1 MKILRLRLKNLNSL
15 KGEWEIDFTRPPFA
29 DNGLF
34 AITGPTGAGKSTL
47 LDAIC
52 LALYHQTPR
61 LDKISTSDN
70 DIMTRH
76 TADCLAEVEF
86 EVKGQGYRAFWS
98 QRRAREKTDGAL
110 QAPKVELATADG
122 TILASQTKEKLERI
136 AQITGLDFPRFTKSM
151 LLAQGGFAA
160 FLNAS
165 ANERAELLEE
175 LTGTEI
181 YRDISIRVFEKARD
195 ARDELRTLQA
205 RADGVELL
213 SVEARAEKTA
223 EIAALDGQQQGL
235 QPQWQALQTLRQ
247 WRNDLDQ
254 ASRELRD
261 GEARQTTARQAA
273 ADAAPQLARL
283 AASAPAVEL
292 QPLHQRWQQ
301 AEAALVETRQQ
312 IATQRSRQQQLNQT
326 RLQHAETASVLA
338 ATLASHA
345 RKTLDQLNHEACEL
359 AAVFTAQPQRARLG
373 EELAVWKQ
381 QFQQRSQLQQTLAA
395 LANDARQ
402 LAQKQADNRKAAENQ
417 LAAVNAENTQKSTA
431 DAALAKAEAEQQQ
444 RLAGQSREQLRE
456 QARQMQAAVGR
467 WQQLLALASRRRE
480 IAGQQQAR
488 STEITRGEATLKT
501 LSEKRDTLRQR
512 YRTTQEQVADKK
524 KLLEQERLIKQLDDH
539 RRQLQPDTP
548 CPLCGATE
556 HPAITAYAAL
566 DVSTTESALK
576 TLETA
581 LETLTNDGRKVAE
594 DIAALEAQLKEWR
607 RQQDKASA
615 DISQWQTEWDA
626 TLTALPAGSQPAP
639 DSWQDFW
646 QDSEVLNAS
655 LSAAETEARRL
666 AALEQAAD
674 AGEQAIAQ
682 ARQQAN
688 AAAQRLQAAS
698 ARRDLLNR
706 EAQLLSEQQST
717 QARDLAARQQ
727 EFATLTSQLQTT
739 LAAAGHALPDSP
751 AEWLQAREAEWLDWQ
766 QKQQRQQTLAE
777 ARTRQQA
784 ACEAADA
791 EAAQWQKS
799 LAQLRSTRNFAEN
812 EAFSEAGI
820 EVDTNIATT
829 RTRLEAASDA
839 HAATTQEL
847 AALSGRLQQLESQL
861 ADQQKTLQDAATGW
875 QTALAASPFNDIAA
889 YLAAL
894 LPADERQALS
904 ELQERCTRA
913 MQQADTLHASAAE
926 KIRRLEQAMPDAP
939 NASQL
944 VELPLDNLDA
954 MLSDLDRQRQALA
967 EQLGTL
973 RGLLT
978 RDDALRAT
986 QQTLFAE
993 IAEKTRDSDLWQ
1005 RLDGLIGSAKGD
1017 KFRKF
1022 AQGLTLDH
1030 LLHLANRHLTRLHA
1044 RYLLRRKTGGELE
1057 LDIIDSWQGDAAR
1070 DTRTLSGGESFLVSL
1085 ALALSLSDL
1094 VSHKTSIDS
1103 LFLDEGFGTL
1113 DGDTL
1118 ETALAA
1124 LDALNASGKMIGVI
1138 SHVES
1143 LKERIPAQIRVD
1155 KGGGVGHSRLSVV
1168 GG

>member
-223 EIAALDGQQQGL
+223 EIAALDSQQQAL

-254 ASRELRD
+254 AQRELRD
-261 GEARQTTARQAA
+261 AEARQTTAKQAA

-292 QPLHQRWQQ
+292 QPLHQRWQH
-301 AEAALVETRQQ
+301 AEAALAETWQQ
-312 IATQRSRQQQLNQT
+312 ITTQRSRQQQLSQT
-326 RLQHAETASVLA
+326 RLQHAEAAGVLA
-338 ATLASHA
+338 AALASHA
-345 RKTLDQLNHEACEL
+345 RKTLDQLKHEAGEL
-359 AAVFTAQPQRARLG
+359 AAFFSARPQRARLG

-381 QFQQRSQLQQTLAA
+381 QFQQRNQLQQTLAA

-467 WQQLLALASRRRE
+467 WQQLLALAGRRRE

-556 HPAITAYAAL
+556 HPAIAAYAAL
-566 DVSTTESALK
+566 DVSSTESALK

-639 DSWQDFW
+639 ERWQDCW
-646 QDSEVLNAS
+646 QDGEVLNAS

-666 AALEQAAD
+666 AAQEQAAD
-674 AGEQAIAQ
+674 AGDQAIAL

-698 ARRDLLNR
+698 ARSDLLTR
-706 EAQLLSEQQST
+706 EAQLLAEQQST

-751 AEWLQAREAEWLDWQ
+751 AAWLQAREAEWLDWQ

-791 EAAQWQKS
+791 EAALWREN
-799 LAQLRSTRNFAEN
+799 LAQLRSTGNFAEN
-812 EAFSEAGI
+812 QASPETE
-820 EVDTNIATT
+820 IATA
-829 RTRLEAASDA
+829 RARLDAASTA

-861 ADQQKTLQDAATGW
+861 AEQQKALQDAATGW
-875 QTALAASPFNDIAA
+875 QTALAASPFNDTTA
-889 YLAAL
+889 YLSAL
-894 LPADERQALS
+894 LPAEERQALS
-904 ELQERCTRA
+904 ELSERCTRA

-926 KIRRLEQAMPDAP
+926 KIRRLEQAMPDSP

-944 VELPLDNLDA
+944 VELPLANLDA
-954 MLSDLDRQRQALA
+954 MLADLDRQRQALA

-1005 RLDGLIGSAKGD
+1005 RLDGLIGSARGD

-1030 LLHLANRHLTRLHA
+1030 LLHLANHHLTRLHA
-1044 RYLLRRKTGGELE
+1044 RYLLRRKAGGELE

>member
-61 LDKISTSDN
+61 LDKISASDN

-98 QRRAREKTDGAL
+98 QRRAREKADGAL

-181 YRDISIRVFEKARD
+181 YRDISIRVFEKARE

-213 SVEARAEKTA
+213 SAEARAEKTA
-223 EIAALDGQQQGL
+223 EIAALEGQQQAL

-261 GEARQTTARQAA
+261 AEARQTTAKQAA
-273 ADAAPQLARL
+273 ADATPQLARL

-301 AEAALVETRQQ
+301 AEAALAESQRQ
-312 IATQRSRQQQLNQT
+312 IATQRSRQQQLSQS
-326 RLQHAETASVLA
+326 RLQHAETASEMA
-338 ATLASHA
+338 AALASHA
-345 RKTLDQLNHEACEL
+345 HKALDGVNHEAGEL
-359 AAVFTAQPQRARLG
+359 AAFFSAQPQRARLG

-402 LAQKQADNRKAAENQ
+402 LAQKQAENRQAAESQ

-444 RLAGQSREQLRE
+444 RLAGQSRDQLRE

-467 WQQLLALASRRRE
+467 WQQLLALAGRRRE

-488 STEITRGEATLKT
+488 SIEISRGEATLKT
-501 LSEKRDTLRQR
+501 LSEKRDALRQR
-512 YRTTQEQVADKK
+512 YRTTQEQVTDKK

-539 RRQLQPDTP
+539 RRQLQPNTP

-556 HPAITAYAAL
+556 HPAIAAYAAL
-566 DVSTTESALK
+566 DVSSTESALK
-576 TLETA
+576 TLETV

-594 DIAALEAQLKEWR
+594 EIAALDAQLKEWR

-615 DISQWQTEWDA
+615 DISQWQTEWEA
-626 TLTALPAGSQPAP
+626 TLTALPAASQPAP
-639 DSWQDFW
+639 ESWQDCW
-646 QDSEVLNAS
+646 QDHERLNAGQ
-655 LSAAETEARRL
+655 SAADTEARRL

-698 ARRDLLNR
+698 ARRDLLTR
-706 EAQLLSEQQST
+706 EAQLLAEQQAT
-717 QARDLAARQQ
+717 QTRDLAARQQ
-727 EFATLTSQLQTT
+727 EFATLTGQLQTT
-739 LAAAGHALPDSP
+739 LAATGHALPDSP

-766 QKQQRQQTLAE
+766 QKQQRQQMLTE

-784 ACEAADA
+784 ACEAADT
-791 EAAQWQKS
+791 EATQWREN
-799 LAQLRSTRNFAEN
+799 LAQLRSTGNFAEN
-812 EAFSEAGI
+812 QTSPEA
-820 EVDTNIATT
+820 DIATA
-829 RTRLEAASDA
+829 RARLDAASAA

-861 ADQQKTLQDAATGW
+861 AEQQKALQDAASGW
-875 QTALAASPFNDIAA
+875 QTALAASPFNDTAA

-894 LPADERQALS
+894 LPADERQVLS
-904 ELQERCTRA
+904 ELSERCTRA

-939 NASQL
+939 NSSQL
-944 VELPLDNLDA
+944 VELPLADIDA

-986 QQTLFAE
+986 QQSLFTE

-1030 LLHLANRHLTRLHA
+1030 LLHLANRHLTHLHA
-1044 RYLLRRKTGGELE
+1044 RYLLRRRAGGELE

-1168 GG
+1168 GS

>member
-15 KGEWEIDFTRPPFA
+15 KGEWEVDFTRPPFA

-61 LDKISTSDN
+61 LDKISASDN

-122 TILASQTKEKLERI
+122 TILASQTKEKLDRI

-213 SVEARAEKTA
+213 STEARAEKTT
-223 EIAALDGQQQGL
+223 EIAALEGQQQAL

-261 GEARQTTARQAA
+261 AEARQTTARQAA

-283 AASAPAVEL
+283 AASVPAVEL

-301 AEAALVETRQQ
+301 AEAALAESQRQ
-312 IATQRSRQQQLNQT
+312 IATQRSHQQQLSQT
-326 RLQHAETASVLA
+326 RLQHAETANSLA
-338 ATLASHA
+338 AELASHA
-345 RKTLDQLNHEACEL
+345 RKTLDELNHEAREL
-359 AAVFTAQPQRARLG
+359 AAFFSAQPQRARLG

-381 QFQQRSQLQQTLAA
+381 QFQQRGQLQQTLAT

-402 LAQKQADNRKAAENQ
+402 LAQKQADNRQAAENQ

-431 DAALAKAEAEQQQ
+431 DAALARAEAEQQQ

-467 WQQLLALASRRRE
+467 WQQLLALAGRRRE
-480 IAGQQQAR
+480 IANQQQTR
-488 STEITRGEATLKT
+488 STEITGGEATLKT

-556 HPAITAYAAL
+556 HPAIAAYAAL

-594 DIAALEAQLKEWR
+594 EIAAIDAQLKEWR

-615 DISQWQTEWDA
+615 DISQWQTEWAA
-626 TLTALPAGSQPAP
+626 TLTALPATSQPAP
-639 DSWQDFW
+639 ESWQDCW
-646 QDSEVLNAS
+646 QNGELLKAS
-655 LSAAETEARRL
+655 QSAADTEARRL
-666 AALEQAAD
+666 ATLEQTAD

-698 ARRDLLNR
+698 ARRDLLTR
-706 EAQLLSEQQST
+706 EAQLLAEQQAA

-727 EFATLTSQLQTT
+727 EFASLSSQLQTSLT
-739 LAAAGHALPDSP
+739 AAGHPLPDSP

-766 QKQQRQQTLAE
+766 QKQQRQQALAE

-791 EAAQWQKS
+791 EAALWREN
-799 LAQLRSTRNFAEN
+799 LAQLRSTVNFAEIQASP
-812 EAFSEAGI
+812 EA
-820 EVDTNIATT
+820 DIATA
-829 RTRLEAASDA
+829 RARLEAASA
-839 HAATTQEL
+839 THAATTQEL

-861 ADQQKTLQDAATGW
+861 AEQQKALQDAATGW
-875 QTALAASPFNDIAA
+875 QTALTTSPFNDTAT

-904 ELQERCTRA
+904 ELSERCTRA

-944 VELPLDNLDA
+944 VELPLADLDA
-954 MLSDLDRQRQALA
+954 MLANIDGQRQALA

-973 RGLLT
+973 RGLLS
-978 RDDALRAT
+978 RDDALRIT

-1044 RYLLRRKTGGELE
+1044 RYLLRRKAGGELE

-1094 VSHKTSIDS
+1094 VSQKTSIDS

>member
-61 LDKISTSDN
+61 LEKISASDN

-98 QRRAREKTDGAL
+98 QRRAREKNDGAL

-181 YRDISIRVFEKARD
+181 YRDISIRVFEKARG

-213 SVEARAEKTA
+213 STEARAEKTA
-223 EIAALDGQQQGL
+223 EIVALEGQQQAL

-261 GEARQTTARQAA
+261 AEARQSTAKQAA

-301 AEAALVETRQQ
+301 AEAALAESQRQ
-312 IATQRSRQQQLNQT
+312 IATQRSRQQQLSQT
-326 RLQHAETASVLA
+326 RLQHAETANGLA
-338 ATLASHA
+338 AALASHA
-345 RKTLDQLNHEACEL
+345 CKTLDLLNHEAGQL
-359 AAVFTAQPQRARLG
+359 AAFFSAHPQRARLG

-381 QFQQRSQLQQTLAA
+381 QFLQRSQLQQTLAA

-402 LAQKQADNRKAAENQ
+402 LAQKQADNRQAAETQ

-444 RLAGQSREQLRE
+444 CLAGQSREQLRE

-467 WQQLLALASRRRE
+467 WQQLLALSGRRRE
-480 IAGQQQAR
+480 IASQQQAR
-488 STEITRGEATLKT
+488 STEITRGETTLKT

-512 YRTTQEQVADKK
+512 YRTTQDQVADKK

-556 HPAITAYAAL
+556 HPAIAAYAAL

-594 DIAALEAQLKEWR
+594 EIAALDAQLKEWR

-615 DISQWQTEWDA
+615 DISQWQTE
-626 TLTALPAGSQPAP
+626 
-639 DSWQDFW
+639 
-646 QDSEVLNAS
+646 
-655 LSAAETEARRL
+655 
-666 AALEQAAD
+666 
-674 AGEQAIAQ
+674 
-682 ARQQAN
+682 
-688 AAAQRLQAAS
+688 
-698 ARRDLLNR
+698 
-706 EAQLLSEQQST
+706 
-717 QARDLAARQQ
+717 
-727 EFATLTSQLQTT
+727 
-739 LAAAGHALPDSP
+739 
-751 AEWLQAREAEWLDWQ
+751 
-766 QKQQRQQTLAE
+766 
-777 ARTRQQA
+777 
-784 ACEAADA
+784 
-791 EAAQWQKS
+791 
-799 LAQLRSTRNFAEN
+799 
-812 EAFSEAGI
+812 
-820 EVDTNIATT
+820 
-829 RTRLEAASDA
+829 
-839 HAATTQEL
+839 
-847 AALSGRLQQLESQL
+847 
-861 ADQQKTLQDAATGW
+861 
-875 QTALAASPFNDIAA
+875 
-889 YLAAL
+889 
-894 LPADERQALS
+894 
-904 ELQERCTRA
+904 
-913 MQQADTLHASAAE
+913 
-926 KIRRLEQAMPDAP
+926 
-939 NASQL
+939 
-944 VELPLDNLDA
+944 
-954 MLSDLDRQRQALA
+954 
-967 EQLGTL
+967 
-973 RGLLT
+973 
-978 RDDALRAT
+978 
-986 QQTLFAE
+986 
-993 IAEKTRDSDLWQ
+993 
-1005 RLDGLIGSAKGD
+1005 
-1017 KFRKF
+1017 
-1022 AQGLTLDH
+1022 
-1030 LLHLANRHLTRLHA
+1030 
-1044 RYLLRRKTGGELE
+1044 
-1057 LDIIDSWQGDAAR
+1057 
-1070 DTRTLSGGESFLVSL
+1070 
-1085 ALALSLSDL
+1085 
-1094 VSHKTSIDS
+1094 
-1103 LFLDEGFGTL
+1103 
-1113 DGDTL
+1113 
-1118 ETALAA
+1118 
-1124 LDALNASGKMIGVI
+1124 
-1138 SHVES
+1138 
-1143 LKERIPAQIRVD
+1143 
-1155 KGGGVGHSRLSVV
+1155 
-1168 GG
+1168 

>member
-61 LDKISTSDN
+61 LDKISASDN

-98 QRRAREKTDGAL
+98 QRRAREKADGAL

-181 YRDISIRVFEKARD
+181 YRDISIRVFEKARE
-195 ARDELRTLQA
+195 ARDELRTLQT

-213 SVEARAEKTA
+213 STEARAEKTA
-223 EIAALDGQQQGL
+223 EIAALEGQQQAL
-235 QPQWQALQTLRQ
+235 QPQWLALQTLRQ

-261 GEARQTTARQAA
+261 AEARQSTAKQAA

-301 AEAALVETRQQ
+301 AEAALAESQRQ
-312 IATQRSRQQQLNQT
+312 IATQRSRQQQLSQT
-326 RLQHAETASVLA
+326 RLQHAETAGGLA
-338 ATLASHA
+338 AALASHA
-345 RKTLDQLNHEACEL
+345 RKVLDGLNHEAGEL
-359 AAVFTAQPQRARLG
+359 AAFFSAQPQRARLG

-402 LAQKQADNRKAAENQ
+402 LAQKQADNLKAAENQ

-444 RLAGQSREQLRE
+444 RLAGQSRDQLRE

-467 WQQLLALASRRRE
+467 WQQLLALAGRRRE

-488 STEITRGEATLKT
+488 SIEITRGEATLKT
-501 LSEKRDTLRQR
+501 LSEKRDALRQR
-512 YRTTQEQVADKK
+512 YRTTQEQVTDKK

-539 RRQLQPDTP
+539 RRQLQPNTP

-556 HPAITAYAAL
+556 HPAIAAYAAL
-566 DVSTTESALK
+566 DVSSTESALK
-576 TLETA
+576 TLETV

-594 DIAALEAQLKEWR
+594 EIAALDAQLKEWR

-615 DISQWQTEWDA
+615 DISQWQTEWEA
-626 TLTALPAGSQPAP
+626 TLTALPAARQPAP
-639 DSWQDFW
+639 ESWQTCW
-646 QDSEVLNAS
+646 QDSERLNAGQS
-655 LSAAETEARRL
+655 TADTEARRL

-688 AAAQRLQAAS
+688 AAAQRLQAAN
-698 ARRDLLNR
+698 ARRDLLTR
-706 EAQLLSEQQST
+706 EAQLLAEQQAT
-717 QARDLAARQQ
+717 QTRDLAARQQ

-766 QKQQRQQTLAE
+766 HKQQRQQTLAE

-791 EAAQWQKS
+791 EAALWREN
-799 LAQLRSTRNFAEN
+799 LAQLRSTGNFAEN
-812 EAFSEAGI
+812 QASPETE
-820 EVDTNIATT
+820 IATARARLDAA
-829 RTRLEAASDA
+829 RTA
-839 HAATTQEL
+839 HATTTQEL
-847 AALSGRLQQLESQL
+847 SALSGRLQQLESQL
-861 ADQQKTLQDAATGW
+861 AEQQKALQDAATGW
-875 QTALAASPFNDIAA
+875 QTALTASPFNDTAT

-894 LPADERQALS
+894 LPADERQVLS

-926 KIRRLEQAMPDAP
+926 KIRRLEQAMPDSP

-944 VELPLDNLDA
+944 VELPLANLDA
-954 MLSDLDRQRQALA
+954 MLADLDRQRQALA

-978 RDDALRAT
+978 HDDALRAT

-993 IAEKTRDSDLWQ
+993 ITEKTRDSDLWQ
-1005 RLDGLIGSAKGD
+1005 RLDGLIGSARGD

-1044 RYLLRRKTGGELE
+1044 RYLLRRKAGGELE
-1057 LDIIDSWQGDAAR
+1057 LDIIDSWQGEAAR

-1168 GG
+1168 GS